1 MPLHRIA
8 TSLAV
13 TAAFSGWLAIVA
25 PAGAQTPPQPTPP
38 PVPPAQ
44 NATPPQHIRGTL
56 ESVQGNA
63 MSVKTARG
71 TSTIKLSDDTKVFLV
86 SPADIS
92 AIKDGKFVGI
102 TSVEKDGKRVA
113 KEVHVF
119 DDSLRGLG
127 EGHYPWDLESSPN
140 MMTNA
145 NIARVESVGGDH
157 VLKLDYKGGS
167 QTIAVPPD
175 AAIVTFTAATREQ
188 LQPDSKVFLL
198 ARKQDDGSL
207 TAVATVVGKDGLKP
221 PM

>member
-1 MPLHRIA
+1 MPSHKILKTVVA
-8 TSLAV
+8 SMAL
-13 TAAFSGWLAIVA
+13 SGWITVAIQA
-25 PAGAQTPPQPTPP
+25 SAAD
-38 PVPPAQ
+38 A
-44 NATPPQHIRGTL
+44 PPQHIRGTL
-56 ESVQGNA
+56 ESAKNQTLE
-63 MSVKTARG
+63 VKTARG
-71 TSTIKLSDDTKVFLV
+71 ETTIKLPDDAKVFLV

-119 DDSLRGLG
+119 DDTLRGLG
-127 EGHYPWDLESSPN
+127 EGHYPWDLESTPN

-145 NIARVESVGGDH
+145 SIARVELVGGDR
-157 VLKLDYKGGS
+157 VLKLDYKGGT

-175 AAIVTFTAATREQ
+175 ASIVAFTAATRDQ
-188 LQPDSKVFLL
+188 LQPDRKVFVM

-207 TAVATVVGKDGLKP
+207 VAAAAVVGKDGLKP

>member
-1 MPLHRIA
+1 MLNRLIVKTLLATTALAGWIA
-8 TSLAV
+8 I
-13 TAAFSGWLAIVA
+13 AAPSF
-25 PAGAQTPPQPTPP
+25 AQ
-38 PVPPAQ
+38 
-44 NATPPQHIRGTL
+44 TPPQHIRGTL
-56 ESVQGNA
+56 ESNKDHTLA
-63 MSVKTARG
+63 VKTARG
-71 TSTIKLSDDTKVFLV
+71 EASIKLPDDAKVFLV

-119 DDSLRGLG
+119 DDTLRGLG
-127 EGHYPWDLESSPN
+127 EGHYPWDLENTPN

-145 NIARVESVGGDH
+145 NIARVELVGGDR

-175 AAIVTFTAATREQ
+175 ASIVAFTAATPDQ
-188 LQPDSKVFLL
+188 LQPNSKVFVM
-198 ARKQDDGSL
+198 AKKQDDGSL
-207 TAVATVVGKDGLKP
+207 VAVAAVVGKDGLKP

>member
-1 MPLHRIA
+1 MPSHRIIR
-8 TSLAV
+8 TLLAG
-13 TAAFSGWLAIVA
+13 TALAGWIAVA
-25 PAGAQTPPQPTPP
+25 AQ
-38 PVPPAQ
+38 AS
-44 NATPPQHIRGTL
+44 AADAPPQHIRGTL
-56 ESVQGNA
+56 ESAGDHTLA
-63 MSVKTARG
+63 VKTARG
-71 TSTIKLSDDTKVFLV
+71 ETSIKLPDDAKVFLV

-127 EGHYPWDLESSPN
+127 EGHYPWDLENTPN

-145 NIARVESVGGDH
+145 NIARVESVGGDR

-175 AAIVTFTAATREQ
+175 ASIVAFTAASRDQ
-188 LQPDSKVFLL
+188 LQPDRKVFVM

-207 TAVATVVGKDGLKP
+207 VAAATVVGKDGLKP